1 MNGFYLVKTLSPLLC
16 PRSCPDC
23 VRGAPVD
30 RLLRV
35 CPPGRSKRAAVASCL
50 SALQTSPLSAPLPGG
65 QNGPHD
71 THLGFSPLTEE
82 ELRKLRE
89 ETNVEMLRQE
99 LDRER
104 QRRME
109 LEQKVQEVL
118 KAR

>member
-1 MNGFYLVKTLSPLLC
+1 MC
-16 PRSCPDC
+16 PQ
-23 VRGAPVD
+23 
-30 RLLRV
+30 
-35 CPPGRSKRAAVASCL
+35 GRSKRAAVASCL
-50 SALQTSPLSAPLPGG
+50 SALQTSPLSASPHGG
-65 QNGPHD
+65 QNGPRD

-89 ETNVEMLRQE
+89 ETNAEMLRQE

>member
-1 MNGFYLVKTLSPLLC
+1 MQLW
-16 PRSCPDC
+16 
-23 VRGAPVD
+23 GAPGM
-30 RLLRV
+30 
-35 CPPGRSKRAAVASCL
+35 GRGSSRHPC
-50 SALQTSPLSAPLPGG
+50 LSAPLAPLCGG
-65 QNGPHD
+65 GTGPL
-71 THLGFSPLTEE
+71 TLTSLLSLTEE

-89 ETNVEMLRQE
+89 ETNAEMLRQE

>member
-1 MNGFYLVKTLSPLLC
+1 MRAPGEMRVPRVLRPELLAVAPRQLLPPWCNGAACGVPQA
-16 PRSCPDC
+16 PG
-23 VRGAPVD
+23 GAA
-30 RLLRV
+30 LRPS
-35 CPPGRSKRAAVASCL
+35 PPGTCAAEGPSGPERRSAGSCV
-50 SALQTSPLSAPLPGG
+50 P
-65 QNGPHD
+65 
-71 THLGFSPLTEE
+71 TEE

-89 ETNVEMLRQE
+89 ETNAELLRQE